1 MEIPVNPFPERVP
14 VPGAGREQ
22 LPGDHPLDPGI
33 RDENRRL
40 AVLDPVEDPELPG
53 GVLILF
59 HEGMVQLRGPPD
71 KSGDAS
77 RLPTGRIPPGFS
89 GVRPRTTKPHSRLE
103 SPMRLS
109 IHPAHVALLAAVSLA
124 ACDDGLRPDGSLN
137 QCHLGSVTR
146 SIQLDEVR
154 EGTLTNFDCRI
165 GEARGVGWLFDLAEG
180 ARVQMDL
187 TSADFDARLILTTRS
202 LEIVGLDD
210 DGGEDLN
217 ARMWRQLEAGN
228 YVLWVTTASSGELGD
243 YALSVQEVEGAS
255 CAETVGE
262 LTLPDDVAGELTST
276 SCLVPD
282 GSFAD
287 PWLLTLP
294 EPATVEI
301 DLTSPHF
308 APFIIVSDME
318 DEWIAWDEDGA
329 PDGSSELTVELE
341 AGSYKVWANTYF
353 PGEMGAYDLSIRDP
367 SAGLT
372 PER

>member
-1 MEIPVNPFPERVP
+1 M
-14 VPGAGREQ
+14 
-22 LPGDHPLDPGI
+22 
-33 RDENRRL
+33 RRS
-40 AVLDPVEDPELPG
+40 
-53 GVLILF
+53 F
-59 HEGMVQLRGPPD
+59 
-71 KSGDAS
+71 
-77 RLPTGRIPPGFS
+77 
-89 GVRPRTTKPHSRLE
+89 
-103 SPMRLS
+103 
-109 IHPAHVALLAAVSLA
+109 HPAHVALLAALGLA

-146 SIQLDEVR
+146 TIQLDEVR

-165 GEARGVGWLFDLAEG
+165 GEARGVGWLFDPAEDT
-180 ARVQMDL
+180 RVQMDL

-301 DLTSPHF
+301 DLTSPDF
-308 APFIIVSDME
+308 APFLIVSDME

-353 PGEMGAYDLSIRDP
+353 PGEMGAYGLSIRDA